1 MAAKAIA
8 QPLEAAPGTKF
19 EYSSLT
25 TIILS
30 KIIADALTDIKD
42 PRARA
47 TAYRAFATERL
58 FRPAG
63 VTSAFLEFDGAGTQ
77 IGGSLIYMTLDDW
90 GRMGRLLLDR
100 TGADGAQLIAPDWL
114 AFMRAP
120 PPRVPALGRAS
131 GRDRVCPHVSFRVGP
146 G

>member
-1 MAAKAIA
+1 MATTEIYTYRHTLSLHDALPSYQVLFVGGTGDMAAKAIT

-30 KIIADALTDIKD
+30 KIIADALTDSKD

-77 IGGSLIYMTLDDW
+77 IGGSLI
-90 GRMGRLLLDR
+90 
-100 TGADGAQLIAPDWL
+100 
-114 AFMRAP
+114 
-120 PPRVPALGRAS
+120 
-131 GRDRVCPHVSFRVGP
+131 
-146 G
+146 

>member
-1 MAAKAIA
+1 MSVFLFFKQKTAYERRISDWSSDGALPIS
-8 QPLEAAPGTKF
+8 KF

-30 KIIADALTDIKD
+30 KIIADALTDSKD

-90 GRMGRLLLDR
+90 GRMGRLLLDG
-100 TGADGAQLIAPDWL
+100 TEI
-114 AFMRAP
+114 
-120 PPRVPALGRAS
+120 GRA
-131 GRDRVCPHVSFRVGP
+131 HV
-146 G
+146 